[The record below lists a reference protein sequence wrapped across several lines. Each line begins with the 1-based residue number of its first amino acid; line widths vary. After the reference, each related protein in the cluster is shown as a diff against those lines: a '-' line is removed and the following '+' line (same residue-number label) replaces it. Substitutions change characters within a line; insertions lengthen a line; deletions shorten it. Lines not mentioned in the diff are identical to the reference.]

1 MVALIWTL
9 TRVGGMFLVVT
20 DRRVP
25 AAKQEKKEEHKKAR
39 SEGSDCF
46 EEVDGPWKKGR
57 SSPFQHSGLDLFLL
71 EFPTIVLL
79 NLLGFVFAFPSII
92 LPLYFRCV
100 QVDIFVAVTSV
111 SQLTSV
117 VNKWGSWA
125 QEEESEG
132 SAWW

>member
-71 EFPTIVLL
+71 EFPNSAAQLL
-79 NLLGFVFAFPSII
+79 VGCIHP
-92 LPLYFRCV
+92 
-100 QVDIFVAVTSV
+100 
-111 SQLTSV
+111 
-117 VNKWGSWA
+117 
-125 QEEESEG
+125 E
-132 SAWW
+132 